1 MPRRGL
7 VPRRWSGAATVA
19 GNRWAGGAVAGRQ
32 RPPSGLRGAVCG
44 LGWGVGVVH
53 KVIHRPCSTWD
64 KSTRRPL
71 QLGQSRHIALPTPG
85 ALHSTAARPR
95 QHNSREQSFRARKCH
110 TKERRQ
116 RVSPVNPW
124 LRFPEEE
131 PNLPTSTVPTH
142 SLWIRFRNSP
152 SPVDN
157 PGYNLRHPLPPH
169 HPPTP
174 AVHKGSG
181 SPQAA
186 RIPPYWRWRKI
197 SLTIFS
203 ATFRPSAP
211 HPATPSLPAPPLP
224 PTSRPPLMLLSRP
237 APYRRTASHGTEFPK
252 VPNIHK
258 PDKAPRGEIWRRA
271 SAPHPGSLVG

>member
-53 KVIHRPCSTWD
+53 KVIHRPCSRPGD

-152 SPVDN
+152 ALWTTLGTTSVTHYRPPPANSGRPQGKRVAASGANTPVLAMAQDF
-157 PGYNLRHPLPPH
+157 LDDFFRHFPAVRTASRDSFTPRST
-169 HPPTP
+169 PPTDFP
-174 AVHKGSG
+174 SA
-181 SPQAA
+181 PYAPLA
-186 RIPPYWRWRKI
+186 PRAIPPYRIARHGIPK
-197 SLTIFS
+197 SSKYPQTGQS
-203 ATFRPSAP
+203 ATRGN
-211 HPATPSLPAPPLP
+211 
-224 PTSRPPLMLLSRP
+224 M
-237 APYRRTASHGTEFPK
+237 ASSVGA
-252 VPNIHK
+252 
-258 PDKAPRGEIWRRA
+258 APR
-271 SAPHPGSLVG
+271 